1 MWIGQRCLGVN
12 VAGGRPSKYKEE
24 FDIQAEKLTKL
35 GATDAELADFF
46 QVTIST
52 LSLWKVKHP
61 TFSDALKLGKEVAD
75 KRVEEALYNRALGY
89 SHEDTDIRVVDGAIM
104 ETPMI
109 KHYPPDT
116 TAAIFWLK
124 NRRPDEWRDKRDIEH
139 SGSIKFD
146 DLTDE
151 DIDRRIAALQA
162 AKD

>member
-1 MWIGQRCLGVN
+1 M
-12 VAGGRPSKYKEE
+12 AGGRPSKYKPE
-24 FDIQAEKLTKL
+24 FVKQAEKLCRL
-35 GATDAELADFF
+35 GATDAEMADFF
-46 QVTIST
+46 QVTLST
-52 LSLWKVKHP
+52 LSLWKVKHQE
-61 TFSDALKLGKEVAD
+61 FSDSLKLGKEVAD

-89 SHEDTDIRVVDGAIM
+89 SHEDTDIRVVDGTIM

-124 NRRPDEWRDKRDIEH
+124 NRKPDEWRDKRDVEH

-146 DLTDE
+146 DLTDD
-151 DIDRRIAALQA
+151 DIDRRISAIQA